1 MSRTYWFTDCL
12 RRNLVDMHIDD
23 WNDEF
28 LSRFDPEEY
37 VRNLKRAHIQAP
49 MLYLQSHAGHCY
61 WPTKSG
67 HMHRAFKGC
76 EDKMRTLAEL
86 CHSEGMKVVGYYSL
100 IYNSEEAY
108 RHPEWRMRS
117 VDGGD

>member
-1 MSRTYWFTDCL
+1 MNRTYWFTDCL

-28 LSRFDPEEY
+28 LSRFDPEDY

-61 WPTKSG
+61 WPTKTG
-67 HMHRAFKGC
+67 HMHRAFNGC
-76 EDKMRTLAEL
+76 EDKMRTLA
-86 CHSEGMKVVGYYSL
+86 
-100 IYNSEEAY
+100 
-108 RHPEWRMRS
+108 
-117 VDGGD
+117 